1 MSKEA
6 KFMIYCIETYKNEK
20 SLNGKQVIGLLK
32 RYDILNYIMSCY
44 GALHT
49 TGGRYIVEDIELFI
63 KARQAV

>member
-20 SLNGKQVIGLLK
+20 DLSGKQVIDLLEK
-32 RYDILNYIMSCY
+32 YDILNYIISSY

-49 TGGRYIVEDIELFI
+49 TGGRYIVEDIDLFI
-63 KARQAV
+63 KARQSA